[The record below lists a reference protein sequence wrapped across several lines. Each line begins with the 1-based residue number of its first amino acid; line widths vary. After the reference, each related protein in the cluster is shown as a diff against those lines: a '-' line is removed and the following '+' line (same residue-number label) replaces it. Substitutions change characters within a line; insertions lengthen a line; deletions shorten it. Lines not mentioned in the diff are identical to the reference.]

1 MILGYILAGIAL
13 YYIVRFVFNFVLP
26 ILKTTKVV
34 RQKMQDMQQP
44 RQNPFDNTTASST
57 THKPHVQNDSTRKDD
72 YIDFEEIKDKD

>member
-13 YYIVRFVFNFVLP
+13 YYIVRFVFNIVLP

-44 RQNPFDNTTASST
+44 QQNPFDNTTASS
-57 THKPHVQNDSTRKDD
+57 HAPKPHVQSSSTKVGD
-72 YIDFEEIKDKD
+72 YIDFEEIKD